1 MGSATIVRA
10 HACAAGYVKNSQQE
24 QALGRSKE
32 GFTTKNHALVDD
44 VRESVEVYPHRGSTN
59 EITPKPLLG
68 EARQDALFI
77 ADQGYDS
84 KPFVTAL
91 DKGGTPVIPARK
103 NQKNPR
109 PYPKPWNQNAISSN
123 ASSGP

>member
-59 EITPKPLLG
+59 EITQSPCWGKRVKTPCSLQIKGMTASPSSQPLTKEG
-68 EARQDALFI
+68 R
-77 ADQGYDS
+77 
-84 KPFVTAL
+84 
-91 DKGGTPVIPARK
+91 R
-103 NQKNPR
+103 
-109 PYPKPWNQNAISSN
+109 
-123 ASSGP
+123 